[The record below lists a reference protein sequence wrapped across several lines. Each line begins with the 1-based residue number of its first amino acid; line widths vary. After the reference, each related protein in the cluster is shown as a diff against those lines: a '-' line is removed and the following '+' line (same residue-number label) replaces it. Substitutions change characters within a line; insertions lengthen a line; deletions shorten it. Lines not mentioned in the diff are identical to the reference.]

1 MASVN
6 IPFNLDA
13 RQSGQQKDHN
23 RNSQVITNFY
33 AYQDPTS
40 GVMPET
46 QIEDIQ
52 EAQDLCF
59 KKTLL
64 VIIIALSSITLLKS
78 CAINCFKLSKNFAL
92 HFQLKDHQ
100 KKLLNS
106 KAKIKAKIKANNSYR
121 GMKKVI
127 REEIKALDANE
138 ILIRFEG

>member
-6 IPFNLDA
+6 IPFNLDN
-13 RQSGQQKDHN
+13 RQNGQNDQV
-23 RNSQVITNFY
+23 RNTQVISSFY
-33 AYQDPTS
+33 AYQDPCS

-46 QIEDIQ
+46 QIENAHQ
-52 EAQDLCF
+52 EQDLCF

-64 VIIIALSSITLLKS
+64 IVVIALSSITLIKS

-92 HFQLKDHQ
+92 HFQLKDHK
-100 KKLLNS
+100 KKLTLS
-106 KAKIKAKIKANNSYR
+106 KEKIQEKIKANNSYR

-127 REEIKALDANE
+127 KEEIKALDANE